1 MSTKKNVDL
10 VDETSANLNTSPSNW
25 SFQGVQA
32 QSQRGVLN
40 SFLLLLCWSFWFPT
54 LFTLFLL
61 LLLGRLSLPLLNFI
75 LLLNSPESPV
85 YLVAKGEIP
94 QAEKSLARLNSEKFD
109 VGREIKEILQ
119 GLERC
124 QENNSQARNKSEV
137 VKNIK
142 KYPEVYKPFLIIT
155 FLR

>member
-1 MSTKKNVDL
+1 MFVGAGHGLVSTTIYTVEVVKKELRGPLEVF
-10 VDETSANLNTSPSNW
+10 S
-25 SFQGVQA
+25 GVNRSLGMILTYSLGA
-32 QSQRGVLN
+32 
-40 SFLLLLCWSFWFPT
+40 FFPWY
-54 LFTLFLL
+54 
-61 LLLGRLSLPLLNFI
+61 SLPYIGILPPIAAFI